1 MEDVFSSFI
10 IINDETASEFDQLT
24 VTFDVTEYGYLIFCV
39 KEDD

>member
-1 MEDVFSSFI
+1 MNFYL
-10 IINDETASEFDQLT
+10 INDATASEFGQLT